1 MKIINHLHMNDGKIH
16 QFQHETESW
25 KRLLEFLQVE
35 NVFLKTRLAQITRED
50 VDNELLEQS
59 EYFQN
64 QFIREDE
71 MISVMRHDVSE
82 QDSWLT
88 REVFEDGAIIKE
100 VTRRQKKLRR
110 EIEIAEQKFNKL
122 KFEFNNYLS
131 ENL

>member
-1 MKIINHLHMNDGKIH
+1 MIH

-35 NVFLKTRLAQITRED
+35 NVFQKTRLAQITRED

-82 QDSWLT
+82 QDGWLT
-88 REVFEDGAIIKE
+88 REVFEDGMIIKE